1 MNKAMTILAAAL
13 AALPISGAAQSL
25 PSSVDLRSDLPP
37 VGDQQYTRTP
47 GWQMCQYWASAYYTL
62 TAYIHHFRHPE
73 WDLSIPQYQFSP
85 GFVPYNYMPGTATNR
100 YYALELRGCT
110 DMAEWPYTN
119 IFGLAYPTMAQ
130 RQAALPYRVTGI
142 DVLWDYGAAIPIY
155 STSQELMNRAK
166 GYLANGYV
174 LDAGLSGDDWLFP
187 DLHGYPAMDFYDPD
201 YPPGAHLTGL
211 GHQVALCG
219 YDDNINP
226 SATDP
231 DHRGGFLMVNEWG
244 ANWNGNMH
252 GFLWLSYAYVKA
264 YVGDCTAITN
274 VVSDIPVI
282 TSCDL
287 TQARVGDALT
297 ISGNS
302 FGAQRR
308 AAKVTVNGLEATN
321 SVFINDLIVTTIPAG
336 ATSGPVIVYN
346 WEGTPSNPIQLT
358 IITTVTLAAGK
369 QGGDI
374 VLRANGT
381 AGKSLL
387 FSTSTNLVNW
397 APWVQ
402 LPNPSG
408 TVQVT
413 DPAPAA
419 AWKFYRVEQQ

>member
-1 MNKAMTILAAAL
+1 MVAMPLT
-13 AALPISGAAQSL
+13 GAAQSL
-25 PSSVDLRSDLPP
+25 PSSVDIRSELPP
-37 VGDQQYTRTP
+37 VGDQQQDRTP

-62 TAYIHHFRHPE
+62 TAYIGHFRHPE
-73 WDLSIPQYQFSP
+73 WDLSNPQYQFSP
-85 GFVPYNYMPGTATNR
+85 GFMPYNGIPGTATNR
-100 YYALELRGCT
+100 YGALELGGCT

-119 IFGLAYPTMAQ
+119 IFGPALPTMAQ

-142 DVLWDYGAAIPIY
+142 DILWDYGPAAPIY
-155 STSQELMNRAK
+155 STSQECIDRAK

-174 LDAGLSGDDWLFP
+174 LDAGLSGDSLMFP

-201 YPPGAHLTGL
+201 YPDGANLTSM

-244 ANWNGNMH
+244 TNWNGDMH

-282 TSCDL
+282 TSCDI
-287 TQARVGDALT
+287 TQGRVGDVVT
-297 ISGNS
+297 ISGDS

-308 AAKVTVNGLEATN
+308 AAKVTINGIEATN
-321 SVFINDLIVTTIPAG
+321 AVFINDLIVTTIPPE
-336 ATSGPVIVYN
+336 ATSGPLIAYN
-346 WEGTPSNPIQLT
+346 WEGTPSNPIEFT
-358 IITTVTLAAGK
+358 IVPTVTLTVAMQA
-369 QGGDI
+369 GDI
-374 VLRANGT
+374 SLQATGT
-381 AGKSLL
+381 AGKSLQ
-387 FSTSTNLVNW
+387 FFTSTNLFNW
-397 APWVQ
+397 TPWV
-402 LPNPSG
+402 LRSNPSG